1 MLQSKSGK
9 HMCRLVQFSGSLIGG
24 RGWSSNKKKRKGQ
37 ILIIEEMMM
46 FALGALI
53 IIGIIFIFK
62 VVNDGILEFVQD
74 GQTEEINGYI
84 KAHIVS
90 LNSMN
95 CTRCHIT
102 VKIPETISG
111 EEYTIY
117 GAENKKKILIH
128 NDDRIWSEKNL
139 SVDVVGLS
147 YGSKMLRLEYNDGVI
162 FMRGVN
168 DY

>member
-1 MLQSKSGK
+1 MLQS
-9 HMCRLVQFSGSLIGG
+9 
-24 RGWSSNKKKRKGQ
+24 KKRKGQ
-37 ILIIEEMMM
+37 ILIIEEVMM

-53 IIGIIFIFK
+53 IVGIIYIFDM
-62 VVNDGILEFVQD
+62 VNDGVLEFVQD
-74 GQTEEINGYI
+74 GQTEEIGGYI
-84 KAHIVS
+84 KAHVVL

-102 VKIPETISG
+102 IKIPETIGG

-117 GAENKKKILIH
+117 GMENKKSILIH
-128 NDDRIWSEKNL
+128 NDDRIWSEKNV

-147 YGSKMLRLEYNDGVI
+147 QGSKMLRLEYDNGII

>member
-1 MLQSKSGK
+1 
-9 HMCRLVQFSGSLIGG
+9 
-24 RGWSSNKKKRKGQ
+24 
-37 ILIIEEMMM
+37 M

-102 VKIPETISG
+102 IKIPETIGG

-128 NDDRIWSEKNL
+128 NNDRIWSEKNL

-147 YGSKMLRLEYNDGVI
+147 HGSKMLRLEYDDGII